1 MESDSNLYG
10 LIAEFKTPEALLEA
24 ARQAHQAGYRE
35 MDAYSPYQVE
45 GMAEAID
52 ARAPWISFITLGG
65 GLLGAILGYGMQWY
79 SSTVTYP
86 LNVGGKPPNSWPAF
100 ILSAFEIAILGAV
113 AAAFFGMLLLNRL
126 PELYHPVFNLPEFS
140 RASQDSFFLV
150 IEARDPQFDLEKTRA
165 YLQDLEPLEVNEVGK

>member
-113 AAAFFGMLLLNRL
+113 AAL

-150 IEARDPQFDLEKTRA
+150 IEARDPQFDLEQTRA
-165 YLQDLEPLEVNEVGK
+165 YLKGLEPLEVNEVGK

>member
-1 MESDSNLYG
+1 MVTDPQLYG
-10 LIAEFKTPEALLEA
+10 LIAQFETPEALLEA

-45 GMAEAID
+45 GLAEALG
-52 ARAPWISFITLGG
+52 AHASWLPLITLGG
-65 GLLGAILGYGMQWY
+65 SLLGAILGYGMQWY

-113 AAAFFGMLLLNRL
+113 LAAFFGMLLLNRL
-126 PELYHPVFNLPEFS
+126 PELYHPVFNLPGFR

-165 YLQDLEPLEVNEVGK
+165 YLQSLEPLEITAVDK

>member
-1 MESDSNLYG
+1 METDSQLYG
-10 LIAEFKTPEALLEA
+10 LIAEFETPESLLEA
-24 ARQAHQAGYRE
+24 TRKVYQAGYRE

-45 GMAEAID
+45 GLAEAIG
-52 ARAPWISFITLGG
+52 ARTPWLSFITLSG
-65 GLLGAILGYGMQWY
+65 GLVGAILGYGMQWY
-79 SSTVTYP
+79 SSTATYP
-86 LNVGGKPPNSWPAF
+86 LNAGGKPYNSWPAF

-150 IEARDPQFDLEKTRA
+150 VEARDSQFDLEKTRA
-165 YLQDLEPLEVNEVGK
+165 YLLSLEPLEITAVDK